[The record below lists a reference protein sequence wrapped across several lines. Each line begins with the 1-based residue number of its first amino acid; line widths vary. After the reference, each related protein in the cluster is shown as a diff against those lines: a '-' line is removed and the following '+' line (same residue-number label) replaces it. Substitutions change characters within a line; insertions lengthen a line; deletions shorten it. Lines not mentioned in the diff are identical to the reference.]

1 MCINERRNVLLTIV
15 VVIIT
20 RMKNTNEANVT
31 ILIVRSNSVILN
43 TVATLFL
50 MRQVPV
56 TKSGQLLVS
65 TPLMLVTES
74 PKSHN

>member
-1 MCINERRNVLLTIV
+1 
-15 VVIIT
+15 
-20 RMKNTNEANVT
+20 MKNTNEANVT
-31 ILIVRSNSVILN
+31 IAIVRSDSVVSN

-56 TKSGQLLVS
+56 TKSGQPLVS

-74 PKSHN
+74 PITHN

>member
-65 TPLMLVTES
+65 TPLMLVIES

>member
-1 MCINERRNVLLTIV
+1 MLLTIV

-65 TPLMLVTES
+65 TPLMLVIES